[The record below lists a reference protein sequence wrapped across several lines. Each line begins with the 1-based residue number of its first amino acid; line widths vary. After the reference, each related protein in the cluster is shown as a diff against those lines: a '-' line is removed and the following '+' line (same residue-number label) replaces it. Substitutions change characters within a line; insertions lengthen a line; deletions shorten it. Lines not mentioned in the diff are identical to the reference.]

1 MTLSLLGF
9 LGMSLIDVLD
19 ILLVALIIF
28 VVFRWIRN
36 STALNIFLAIIAIY
50 VMVVIVDAL
59 GMKLMSALL
68 GTFVD
73 VGVVA
78 LIVIFQPEIRH
89 FLFRIGS
96 EMKLSSKGREL
107 LGRIL
112 GTHAPKMDSAA
123 IDEVAEA
130 CRAMSDEKTG
140 ALMVFPHGDNLQ
152 YIIGTGDT
160 TVNLEVKGLIAST
173 NYPSTDPSYETSI
186 IEDDVND
193 TTKYTAT
200 ASAVVTPEEGPAV
213 PFDTFLIQYGTNLE
227 GKVGLVYIFNQAP
240 EGYDA
245 SKLSVKFIGPDDG
258 GTENVT
264 LAWSD
269 MPVVNSKRKWIRHDY
284 SLKSTMFSQPV
295 TAEIYYN
302 GELVSYDT
310 YSVEQYIM
318 DKPSTDPVVER
329 LRTTLL
335 NYGGYAQLQFG
346 AYTDNLANKNID
358 STLEALAASDIVL
371 PAGVGVQPDLSSIG
385 LQFSMEGSEL
395 EADTAI
401 RIIYKV
407 TDATKFA
414 SASATLNGAN
424 LPFEYMNA
432 TRRYLYIPN
441 ISSADFDTVQTI
453 NFSNGATYKTSIL
466 AQLKQKLIDNPDTT
480 NATNRLATAMY
491 WYNQAANA
499 YFEG

>member
-1 MTLSLLGF
+1 MRAMKRTVSVLLSLVLVLGIMAIGISASAAETNTITVTSNIAADATATYTANSEQVTVTF
-9 LGMSLIDVLD
+9 ELQTATKFVSTEAVITYDKTVLSLAASNTDASIVPNLTGGSYIVNRTKTDGRLPFNASEIEQGFDFTTKKVY
-19 ILLVALIIF
+19 AT
-28 VVFRWIRN
+28 VVF
-36 STALNIFLAIIAIY
+36 
-50 VMVVIVDAL
+50 D
-59 GMKLMSALL
+59 
-68 GTFVD
+68 
-73 VGVVA
+73 
-78 LIVIFQPEIRH
+78 
-89 FLFRIGS
+89 
-96 EMKLSSKGREL
+96 
-107 LGRIL
+107 
-112 GTHAPKMDSAA
+112 
-123 IDEVAEA
+123 
-130 CRAMSDEKTG
+130 
-140 ALMVFPHGDNLQ
+140 
-152 YIIGTGDT
+152 IIGTGDT